1 MAFAGLVPSERS
13 SGNVQRR
20 GSITKSGSG
29 ELRRVLVE
37 AAWHYRYPARRS
49 LALARRQDGQLPALV
64 SYSWRAQKRL
74 HKKFESLVYR
84 MAPSKAV
91 VAVAR
96 ELVGFVWALLH
107 GDPALLARRIP

>member
-1 MAFAGLVPSERS
+1 M
-13 SGNVQRR
+13 
-20 GSITKSGSG
+20 
-29 ELRRVLVE
+29 
-37 AAWHYRYPARRS
+37 
-49 LALARRQDGQLPALV
+49 

-74 HKKFESLVYR
+74 HKKFEALVYR

-107 GDPALLARRIP
+107 NDTALLAPRIR